1 MELKYKNHQPGLIL
15 TTKRQIFAMLNVLYK
30 SAIRSRHHKYTDTE
44 NHYVTYYQAE
54 NSTAEPALV
63 NAIEQGLRAEHGVV
77 TEDDILM
84 ELTKW
89 VEASDNDILS
99 DIYQQTINY
108 VVSGQHP
115 TL

>member
-1 MELKYKNHQPGLIL
+1 MFTEALYVYLSLSKYLSS
-15 TTKRQIFAMLNVLYK
+15 TTG
-30 SAIRSRHHKYTDTE
+30 
-44 NHYVTYYQAE
+44 
-54 NSTAEPALV
+54 LV
-63 NAIEQGLRAEHGVV
+63 NAIEQGLRAELGVV

>member
-1 MELKYKNHQPGLIL
+1 MFTEALYVYLSLSKYLSS
-15 TTKRQIFAMLNVLYK
+15 TTGPW
-30 SAIRSRHHKYTDTE
+30 
-44 NHYVTYYQAE
+44 
-54 NSTAEPALV
+54 STRL
-63 NAIEQGLRAEHGVV
+63 EQGLRAELGVV

>member
-1 MELKYKNHQPGLIL
+1 M
-15 TTKRQIFAMLNVLYK
+15 F
-30 SAIRSRHHKYTDTE
+30 
-44 NHYVTYYQAE
+44 TYYQAE
-54 NSTAEPALV
+54 NSTAEPLW
-63 NAIEQGLRAEHGVV
+63 
-77 TEDDILM
+77 LM
-84 ELTKW
+84 PLSKAFGQSTVLSLKMTFSWKLTKW

>member
-1 MELKYKNHQPGLIL
+1 MCFINL
-15 TTKRQIFAMLNVLYK
+15 
-30 SAIRSRHHKYTDTE
+30 RSVADTI
-44 NHYVTYYQAE
+44 NTQTRR

-63 NAIEQGLRAEHGVV
+63 NAIEQGLRAQHGVV

>member
-1 MELKYKNHQPGLIL
+1 M
-15 TTKRQIFAMLNVLYK
+15 F
-30 SAIRSRHHKYTDTE
+30 
-44 NHYVTYYQAE
+44 TYYSAMS
-54 NSTAEPALV
+54 STAQPALV
-63 NAIEQGLRAEHGVV
+63 HAIEQGLRAELGVV

-108 VVSGQHP
+108 VVSGQHAS
-115 TL
+115 L

>member
-1 MELKYKNHQPGLIL
+1 M
-15 TTKRQIFAMLNVLYK
+15 F
-30 SAIRSRHHKYTDTE
+30 
-44 NHYVTYYQAE
+44 TYYQAE

-63 NAIEQGLRAEHGVV
+63 NAIEQGLRAE
-77 TEDDILM
+77 
-84 ELTKW
+84 
-89 VEASDNDILS
+89 EASDNDILS

>member
-1 MELKYKNHQPGLIL
+1 MFTHY
-15 TTKRQIFAMLNVLYK
+15 
-30 SAIRSRHHKYTDTE
+30 SANTHSA
-44 NHYVTYYQAE
+44 Q
-54 NSTAEPALV
+54 PALV

-84 ELTKW
+84 ELTRW

-115 TL
+115 PL

>member
-1 MELKYKNHQPGLIL
+1 M
-15 TTKRQIFAMLNVLYK
+15 F
-30 SAIRSRHHKYTDTE
+30 
-44 NHYVTYYQAE
+44 TYYQAE

-63 NAIEQGLRAEHGVV
+63 NAIEQGLRAQHGVV

-89 VEASDNDILS
+89 VEASDND
-99 DIYQQTINY
+99 QQTINY

>member
-1 MELKYKNHQPGLIL
+1 MSDTLLTLRDVHINFPARKNWLGK
-15 TTKRQIFAMLNVLYK
+15 TTEHVHAINGIDLQI
-30 SAIRSRHHKYTDTE
+30 RRGET
-44 NHYVTYYQAE
+44 
-54 NSTAEPALV
+54 
-63 NAIEQGLRAEHGVV
+63 
-77 TEDDILM
+77 DILM

>member
-1 MELKYKNHQPGLIL
+1 MFTYHSANTSAAQPAWS
-15 TTKRQIFAMLNVLYK
+15 TRLNK
-30 SAIRSRHHKYTDTE
+30 
-44 NHYVTYYQAE
+44 
-54 NSTAEPALV
+54 
-63 NAIEQGLRAEHGVV
+63 GLRAELGVV

>member
-1 MELKYKNHQPGLIL
+1 M
-15 TTKRQIFAMLNVLYK
+15 F
-30 SAIRSRHHKYTDTE
+30 
-44 NHYVTYYQAE
+44 TYYQAE

-63 NAIEQGLRAEHGVV
+63 NAIEHGVV